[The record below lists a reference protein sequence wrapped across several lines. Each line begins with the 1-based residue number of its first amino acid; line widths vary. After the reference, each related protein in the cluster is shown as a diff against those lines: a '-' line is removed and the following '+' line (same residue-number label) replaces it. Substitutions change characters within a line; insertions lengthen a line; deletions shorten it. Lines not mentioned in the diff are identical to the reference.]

1 MRWGWDTGNQH
12 KGRPIMDRWIVAL
25 EYEALFE
32 CLFDR
37 QTQWRVQSKG
47 ESGDDRRMR
56 PAATDSREAL
66 KTR

>member
-1 MRWGWDTGNQH
+1 
-12 KGRPIMDRWIVAL
+12 MDRWIVAL
-25 EYEALFE
+25 EYDALFE

-47 ESGDDRRMR
+47 DSGDDRWMR